1 MSKSSNR
8 PDQSVSRVPAWA
20 RNAPKM
26 VAEKT
31 CAVLKRS
38 WWSGCASCASNV
50 LKAFFFDV
58 PGLNGLVN
66 TGLML
71 VCACMTLYLLLDGV
85 TKTFPDLMQVCLP
98 PCGFNEAGVME
109 GDGGAVQWTDRSFQ
123 EVLHYVCVMTSADEQ
138 TCGAQ
143 SAAAVDAVPC
153 AGAQPQKAGTQAGAV
168 VPYCGGALVR
178 MADVAK
184 TGGSSHASVTVSGGD
199 VPRMKAVISG
209 DYKRI
214 KIGKR
219 SINLSRKFK
228 ARSFFRFVHGQVKS
242 PDGLFYVE
250 DMRDAFNSQF
260 GGKRARSG
268 WRSERLKEDLFKGL
282 AEGDFEFLFAVVDQ
296 GTGLYRILI

>member
-138 TCGAQ
+138 TCDAQ
-143 SAAAVDAVPC
+143 SAAAIDAVPC
-153 AGAQPQKAGTQAGAV
+153 AVAQPQKAGTQAGAV

-184 TGGSSHASVTVSGGD
+184 TGGSSHASVTVSGGN
-199 VPRMKAVISG
+199 VPRMKADIIG
-209 DYKRI
+209 PYKTIR
-214 KIGKR
+214 IGKR
-219 SINLSRKFK
+219 LINLSTKFK
-228 ARSFFRFVHGQVKS
+228 ARSFLQFVHGRLTGG
-242 PDGLFYVE
+242 DGLFLVE
-250 DMRDAFNSQF
+250 EMRDQFNSQF
-260 GGKRARSG
+260 GKKLAGRCWK
-268 WRSERLKEDLFKGL
+268 SERLKEDLFKGL
-282 AEGDFEFLFAVVDQ
+282 EEGDFELLFEVVNQ
-296 GTGLYRILI
+296 STGMYRIKI